1 MESYFANLRTIDK
14 SYMICKT
21 YITEMVWIIFHLN
34 VIFIFRFG
42 RNEYFDYMCNE
53 PNEANSLMPSKK
65 KITCY
70 VFQVG
75 YIYIM
80 KAQVC
85 FGLVR

>member
-1 MESYFANLRTIDK
+1 MLYVLYNIHNQDDMDIILPLNEIY
-14 SYMICKT
+14 T
-21 YITEMVWIIFHLN
+21 YH
-34 VIFIFRFG
+34 FG
-42 RNEYFDYMCNE
+42 RNEYFDYMCIE